1 MRRPLIRAGS
11 DVDDRAG
18 DRSAGRLRGARSRR
32 ATSGDGIAC
41 SRTHAAFP
49 LAAPGPG
56 ARPARA
62 HLARRRCA
70 DPETA
75 VGLWLVATLAVAVL
89 TSAVV
94 PGMVLPAGVATLLAG
109 PVALRVGRTRRE
121 RRFAAALPGA
131 LELVAAELR
140 GGGTVAGAV
149 DHLAHGDSPVA
160 DDLRR
165 VHVRTRL
172 GLGLS
177 DALEGWPAE
186 HDVPGVRAAAGA
198 LAVATAMG
206 GRAADAIDGLASSL
220 RHRLDASAEARALS
234 AQSRLSAVVVGA
246 APIGYL
252 AFSSLIDPGS
262 AAALVGTGVGRV
274 CLTLGLA
281 LEALAALW
289 IRRIVRSEA

>member
-1 MRRPLIRAGS
+1 MHDA
-11 DVDDRAG
+11 DV
-18 DRSAGRLRGARSRR
+18 
-32 ATSGDGIAC
+32 
-41 SRTHAAFP
+41 RT
-49 LAAPGPG
+49 
-56 ARPARA
+56 
-62 HLARRRCA
+62 

-75 VGLWLVATLAVAVL
+75 IVLWLVGALAIAAI
-89 TSAVV
+89 TSSVV
-94 PGMVLPAGVATLLAG
+94 PGMAIPAGLTTLVAG
-109 PVALRVGRTRRE
+109 PASLRAGRTRRE
-121 RRFAAALPGA
+121 RRFAAALPGTM
-131 LELVAAELR
+131 EQVAAELR

-149 DHLAHGDSPVA
+149 GRLASNEGPVA

-177 DALEGWPAE
+177 DALVGWPAE
-186 HDVPGVRAAAGA
+186 HDAVGVRAAAGA
-198 LAVATAMG
+198 LAVANTIG

-262 AAALVGTGVGRV
+262 VSALVGTGVGRV
-274 CLTLGLA
+274 CLVLGLA
-281 LEALAALW
+281 FEGLAAVW
-289 IRRIVRSEA
+289 IRRIVRSEP

>member
-1 MRRPLIRAGS
+1 VLTLALAIAGPM
-11 DVDDRAG
+11 VCVQLVMA
-18 DRSAGRLRGARSRR
+18 ARR
-32 ATSGDGIAC
+32 AESG
-41 SRTHAAFP
+41 SHVRRLTVRPHWR
-49 LAAPGPG
+49 L
-56 ARPARA
+56 PARVRVPLVA
-62 HLARRRCA
+62 TLHDADVRS

-75 VGLWLVATLAVAVL
+75 IALWLVGAVAVAAL
-89 TSAVV
+89 TSSLV
-94 PGMVLPAGVATLLAG
+94 PGMAVPAGLAALVAG

-121 RRFAAALPGA
+121 RRFAAALPGT
-131 LELVAAELR
+131 LEQVAAELR

-149 DHLAHGDSPVA
+149 DRLARSDGPVA

-172 GLGLS
+172 GLGLG

-186 HDVPGVRAAAGA
+186 HDVLGVRGAAGA
-198 LAVATAMG
+198 LAVATTIG

-262 AAALVGTGVGRV
+262 VTALVGTGVGRV
-274 CLTLGLA
+274 CLVLGLA
-281 LEALAALW
+281 LEGLAALW
-289 IRRIVRSEA
+289 IRRIVRSEP